1 MTTLL
6 LIRHGANDWVHGRLA
21 GRIPG
26 VHLNEEGR
34 QQAQAVAQRLHDI
47 PLAAVYA
54 SPLDRTLETAQAIV
68 AERDMPIIQVQRNT
82 VILQKV

>member
-26 VHLNEEGR
+26 IHLNDEGR
-34 QQAQAVAQRLHDI
+34 AQAVA
-47 PLAAVYA
+47 
-54 SPLDRTLETAQAIV
+54 V
-68 AERDMPIIQVQRNT
+68 AFKSWRCCC
-82 VILQKV
+82 